1 MAIEDTSL
9 LALLMSRSQT
19 LSAEQVF
26 APFEKA
32 RRERVEQIVKFGRD
46 QKKNKTEVSTIG
58 MWIRTAFMYV
68 FFRLPY
74 IKNLMG
80 KAWSYRIDWEEP
92 EIGKVVK
99 EWRNGKLVTP

>member
-1 MAIEDTSL
+1 MALEDTSL
-9 LALLMSRSQT
+9 LVLLMSRSET
-19 LSAEQVF
+19 LSGDDVF

-58 MWIRTAFMYV
+58 MWIRTAFMYI
-68 FFRLPY
+68 FFRLPFVRSM
-74 IKNLMG
+74 LA

-99 EWRNGKLVTP
+99 VWKDGKLVNS